1 MIIYIDQIIKPMK
14 NLNQKLAVI
23 QTELKAKKSSYN
35 AFGKYYF
42 RKAEDILE
50 AVKPFLTREGVS
62 VRIEEDIITDSP
74 VPTLQ
79 STAILS
85 DGENSIK
92 ATAVVGVDL
101 NQKGMQTAQQF
112 GAASSYGKKYALGNL
127 FLIDDTADADSTNGH
142 GKASQ
147 IVSKN
152 KVFENGAQ
160 LPKANKYT
168 MTEEQL
174 KKAVEF
180 VKGGGAISAIE
191 SKYRIT
197 PEQMKTLKQ
206 SVNV

>member
-1 MIIYIDQIIKPMK
+1 MK
-14 NLNQKLAVI
+14 KLNQKLAVI

-50 AVKPFLTREGVS
+50 AVKPFLLREEVS
-62 VRIEEDIITDSP
+62 VRVDEEVLP
-74 VPTLQ
+74 GYNVPIVK

-101 NQKGMQTAQQF
+101 QQKGMQTAQQF

-127 FLIDDTADADSTNGH
+127 FLIDDTADADSTNSG

-147 IVSKN
+147 IVN
-152 KVFENGAQ
+152 KA
-160 LPKANKYT
+160 KAKMNDD
-168 MTEEQL
+168 QWD
-174 KKAVEF
+174 KAVKF
-180 VKGGGAISAIE
+180 VSGGGSIAAIE
-191 SKYRIT
+191 SKYTIT
-197 PEQMKTLKQ
+197 PDQRNLLTLQEETFKDL
-206 SVNV
+206 NK

>member
-1 MIIYIDQIIKPMK
+1 MK
-14 NLNQKLAVI
+14 QLNQKLAVI

-50 AVKPFLTREGVS
+50 AVKPFLLREGVT
-62 VRIEEDIITDSP
+62 VRVKEHLISETP
-74 VPTLQ
+74 PTIQ

-92 ATAVVGVDL
+92 ATAIVGVDL

-127 FLIDDTADADSTNGH
+127 FLIDDTADADSTSGGGTASKIVN
-142 GKASQ
+142 KA
-147 IVSKN
+147 KT
-152 KVFENGAQ
+152 K
-160 LPKANKYT
+160 
-168 MTEEQL
+168 MTDDQY

-180 VKGGGAISAIE
+180 VKGGGSVTAIE
-191 SKYRIT
+191 SKYTIT
-197 PEQMKTLKQ
+197 PAQMVTFKEL
-206 SVNV
+206 NNNG